1 MSDEVLCKALR
12 QGSWSK
18 YDYRYE
24 AADRIEALLNLNEAK
39 LAKAVEALRTTT
51 QILSQCLFETILVK
65 GQYLDRK
72 EVVAS
77 ARATLAEI
85 EGSTSEGEKR

>member
-1 MSDEVLCKALR
+1 MD
-12 QGSWSK
+12 
-18 YDYRYE
+18 
-24 AADRIEALLNLNEAK
+24 DRDAK
-39 LAKAVEALRTTT
+39 LAKAVEGLRTTT
-51 QILSQCLFETILVK
+51 QILSKCLFETILVK

-85 EGSTSEGEKR
+85 EGEKG

>member
-1 MSDEVLCKALR
+1 MTGTDARL
-12 QGSWSK
+12 
-18 YDYRYE
+18 
-24 AADRIEALLNLNEAK
+24 DRIEELEAK

-85 EGSTSEGEKR
+85 ELVSKEGEKT